1 MSRFSKTIKNSLV
14 LEVRDEIVRGS
25 YAPGEWLRLEALA
38 ERFEVSTMPIR
49 EALSVLEAEGIVKIH
64 PHKGAQVTSFSPA
77 ELLEIYEMRAILE
90 RHATIKAV
98 PRMTGESIATLERIN
113 SEVSELRE
121 TFDFAS
127 FARLNMEFHTQLYA
141 NSGQTHL
148 CATIR
153 TLRSRVQH
161 YLHKYVES
169 THNVLVREPDHHRI
183 VEFARSGNALEA
195 AEVVYQHVYS
205 AGVYI
210 SRLMLDEENLQ
221 TPESLQVSSLSF

>member
-1 MSRFSKTIKNSLV
+1 MPRFSKTIKNALV
-14 LEVRDEIVRGS
+14 LELRDEIVRGTFE
-25 YAPGEWLRLEALA
+25 PGEWLRLEALA

-49 EALSVLEAEGIVKIH
+49 EALSVLEAEGVVKIH
-64 PHKGAQVTSFSPA
+64 PHKGAQVTRFSPS

-98 PRMTGESIATLERIN
+98 PRMTAESIAALERVN
-113 SEVSELRE
+113 AEVSQLRGS
-121 TFDFAS
+121 FDFAS
-127 FARLNMEFHTQLYA
+127 FARLNMEFHTRLYA

-148 CATIR
+148 CDTIR

-169 THNVLVREPDHHRI
+169 THNVLVREPDHQRI
-183 VEFARSGNALEA
+183 VELARKGDALEA

-210 SRLMLDEENLQ
+210 SRLMIEE
-221 TPESLQVSSLSF
+221 ESAPALETLPVST

>member
-1 MSRFSKTIKNSLV
+1 MARFSKTIKNSLV
-14 LEVRDEIVRGS
+14 LELRDEIVRGTFE
-25 YAPGEWLRLEALA
+25 PGEWLRLEALA

-49 EALSVLEAEGIVKIH
+49 EALSVLEAEGIIKIH
-64 PHKGAQVTSFSPA
+64 AHKGAQVTRFTPA
-77 ELLEIYEMRAILE
+77 ELLEIYEMRAMLE
-90 RHATIKAV
+90 RHATTKAV
-98 PRMTGESIATLERIN
+98 PLMTAESISDLERVN
-113 SEVSELRE
+113 SEVSKLRD

-127 FARLNMEFHTQLYA
+127 FARLNMEFHSRLYA

-148 CATIR
+148 CDTIR

-169 THNVLVREPDHHRI
+169 THNVLVREPDHQRI
-183 VEFARSGNALEA
+183 VELARTGNALEA

-210 SRLMLDEENLQ
+210 SRLMLEEEKMQ
-221 TPESLQVSSLSF
+221 AGQHVTASS